1 MEILQAVTELLKVLL
16 GVGLVY
22 AFRLIKHYSTKGKRV
37 AETALLKHKA
47 FDEILTSLEERLGS
61 AYDKIDSLSTHLITI
76 QGELL
81 KARALAQEKQLETDR
96 LAKEVKRLSDEII
109 RLEQIVRKLNKE
121 LHRFTGESQKGRG
134 ED

>member
-1 MEILQAVTELLKVLL
+1 MEILSAVTDLLKVLL

-22 AFRLIKHYSTKGKRV
+22 AFKLIKHYSNKGKRT

-47 FDEILTSLEERLGS
+47 FDKILTSLEERLQS
-61 AYDKIDSLSTHLITI
+61 AYGKIDTLSTHLISI

-96 LAKEVKRLSDEII
+96 LAKEVKRLNDEIV
-109 RLEQIVRKLNKE
+109 RLERLIQQLNDQISGFREAN
-121 LHRFTGESQKGRG
+121 
-134 ED
+134 